1 MVRRRAAR
9 KKSRP
14 DFSGWRPVFKRGG
27 GIMPDGKKKR
37 TIKRMT
43 WFRIIE
49 NVILAAAFLGVAYLL
64 YDYIFTTSIVISI
77 LKGVA
82 LLAVLAAAECMILA
96 CGGIDLS
103 VANLSLL
110 SSAITFYLVEKNAAG
125 APLGII
131 AGIAV
136 AGLIG
141 LVNGILIARVKV
153 QPLVATLA
161 TGLFAYGISGAI
173 TNNIVLFDTCKG
185 VDLIKSVTLSVI
197 PVSFIFAVVIV
208 ILCYLTFKVTVI
220 GRQVFAV
227 GGSEKSAKLS
237 GLNTDRIK
245 LLAYTGAGFLAGV
258 GGIMVLADSAQAAR
272 FFGAGAEIEVV
283 FAAIL
288 GGVSLYSG
296 PKIFVRAFVGAA
308 IIAVINRI
316 LYGLFVFN
324 YMRAII
330 IGILVVLALVLRKNI
345 FKSQAEN

>member
-1 MVRRRAAR
+1 
-9 KKSRP
+9 
-14 DFSGWRPVFKRGG
+14 
-27 GIMPDGKKKR
+27 MPEGKKR
-37 TIKRMT
+37 RPIKRMT
-43 WFRIIE
+43 WFQIIE
-49 NVILAAAFLGVAYLL
+49 NVILAAVFLAVAYLL
-64 YDYIFTTSIVISI
+64 YDYIFTTSIMISI
-77 LKGVA
+77 LKGTA
-82 LLAVLAAAECMILA
+82 LLSVLAVAECMVLA

-103 VANLSLL
+103 VANFSLL
-110 SSAITFYLVEKNAAG
+110 SSAVAFYLVEKNIAA
-125 APLGII
+125 APIAIL
-131 AGIAV
+131 AGILV
-136 AGLIG
+136 AGLLG
-141 LVNGILIARVKV
+141 MVNGVLVAKTQV

-185 VDLIKSVTLSVI
+185 VDFIKSVTLGVI
-197 PVSFIFAVVIV
+197 PVSFIFAVVIAC
-208 ILCYLTFKVTVI
+208 LCYLLFHFTVI

-245 LLAYTGAGFLAGV
+245 LLTYTGAGLLAGI

-272 FFGAGAEIEVV
+272 FFGAGAEIEVI

-296 PKIFVRAFVGAA
+296 PKIFFRAFIGAA
-308 IIAVINRI
+308 IIAIVNRI

-330 IGILVVLALVLRKNI
+330 MGVLVILTLVTRKNM
-345 FKSQAEN
+345 FKSQPVN